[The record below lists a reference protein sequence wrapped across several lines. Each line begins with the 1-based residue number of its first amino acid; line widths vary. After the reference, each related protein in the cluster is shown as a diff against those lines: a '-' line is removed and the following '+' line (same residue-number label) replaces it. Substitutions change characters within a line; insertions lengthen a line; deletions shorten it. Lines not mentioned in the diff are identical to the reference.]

1 MKQLITVFFGLS
13 ALTAC
18 STGEFTG
25 TAETPITKKCTP
37 SESKSCKDPVKSLDQ
52 DALVVNG
59 DGAIEGKCKFTD
71 ITVET
76 DGFLIPGG
84 PPIKLKPSDLK
95 GGVQEGDD
103 LFVDL
108 NAYQGPAGAGGA
120 MQNKMFSAELNPD
133 GSIRNRAQIAAPVR
147 WSVPAHLAVVGVN
160 RASDE
165 WSLHAFQRNGAEAPL
180 AIKHEYRIQIKQAS
194 TSNCKALAYAVR
206 QPYYS
211 RGPATYSPTV
221 DPNTGYPPDID
232 KGGCFAL
239 STKIKL
245 FDGGEK
251 LAVNVEKGD
260 RLLNPITKKS
270 VTVSEVVYGPEEN
283 IGLIMVGVGENN
295 VKVTTQHPFET
306 QRGLKSAADLTIND
320 KILTSVGK
328 YEKLTTL
335 KVLPPVKN
343 QRVINFIVSS
353 NSKKP
358 RDHMLLADGVVTGDL
373 YLQRK
378 LSRQLAPKLQEKAPA
393 VAVNK

>member
-1 MKQLITVFFGLS
+1 MKQLITVFLGLS

-25 TAETPITKKCTP
+25 TAETPITKKCVP
-37 SESKSCKDPVKSLDQ
+37 SESKSCKDPIESMDQ
-52 DALVVNG
+52 DDLVVNDEG
-59 DGAIEGKCKFTD
+59 TINGKCQFTN
-71 ITVET
+71 ITVQS
-76 DGFLIPGG
+76 DGFVIPGG
-84 PPIKLKPSDLK
+84 PPIKLKPSDLNR
-95 GGVQEGDD
+95 GVQEGDNLFFD
-103 LFVDL
+103 LT
-108 NAYQGPAGAGGA
+108 AYQGPAGAGGA

-147 WSVPAHLAVVGVN
+147 WSVPARLAALGVN
-160 RASDE
+160 RSAQE
-165 WSLHAFQRNGAEAPL
+165 WSLHAFQREGAEAPL
-180 AIKHEYRIQIKQAS
+180 AIKHEYRIQITQAN
-194 TSNCKALAYAVR
+194 TANCKALAYAVR

-211 RGPATYSPTV
+211 RGPAVYSPTV

-245 FDGGEK
+245 FDGTEK

-283 IGLIMVGVGENN
+283 LGLIMVGVGENA

-306 QRGLKSAADLTIND
+306 QKGLKSAADLTIDD
-320 KILTSVGK
+320 KILTSAGK
-328 YEKLTTL
+328 YQKLTTL
-335 KVLPPVKN
+335 KILAPVKN
-343 QRVINFIVSS
+343 QRVINFVVSS
-353 NSKKP
+353 DSKKP
-358 RDHMLLADGVVTGDL
+358 MDHMVLADGVVTGDL

-378 LSRQLAPKLQEKAPA
+378 LSRQLTPKLQEKSPA
-393 VAVNK
+393 VAFKN